1 MSLDIDWHVTVCQD
15 WYRSKNP
22 LSLGRGSSML
32 KDIHYHSQNKI
43 DASVIIKKDNEINK
57 DITLNKENNEIIIKL
72 DSKDERE

>member
-1 MSLDIDWHVTVCQD
+1 MTYSTFVNIISIILIIVCCL
-15 WYRSKNP
+15 
-22 LSLGRGSSML
+22 LSFLLL

-57 DITLNKENNEIIIKL
+57 DITLDKENNEIIIKL

>member
-1 MSLDIDWHVTVCQD
+1 
-15 WYRSKNP
+15 
-22 LSLGRGSSML
+22 ML

>member
-1 MSLDIDWHVTVCQD
+1 MTYSTFVNIISIILVIVGCV
-15 WYRSKNP
+15 
-22 LSLGRGSSML
+22 LSFLLL